1 MKKSGP
7 SAKNQLKDQGLQD
20 RRARY
25 AVDEQTLKLFEQLV
39 NNDQDEQALKLL
51 AESVTTDSHP
61 ELRATLKEALGN
73 IGDIDRAYDVCLD
86 ALKKNGKSGPLLFQ
100 LGELAVA
107 LDKTEEAC
115 THFKDAQAAGEETV
129 DLYQLWGA
137 SELALGN
144 LEAAGELFQTALE
157 LAPERVS
164 EVYSA
169 WGKAFCD
176 AGHPKD
182 AFEKLS
188 VSIAADPSAFYPHA
202 YMGVV
207 SLQLGKPEDAESMFK
222 KALELIPSGHEAY
235 AAWVVQELA
244 AVVETRHGVPVAAET
259 VMQALKQ
266 GRRSLALFERFR
278 RLTGLTLGPR
288 GKRFV
293 LVLAGEDDEGDY
305 YEECEVDADNEEAA
319 LGFLRAVHSDEEAPR
334 LVIADLKVT
343 GRAQGP
349 FSGVIDISDKTRV
362 PEWAEEGAAD
372 DDDNNDE

>member
-1 MKKSGP
+1 
-7 SAKNQLKDQGLQD
+7 
-20 RRARY
+20 
-25 AVDEQTLKLFEQLV
+25 
-39 NNDQDEQALKLL
+39 
-51 AESVTTDSHP
+51 
-61 ELRATLKEALGN
+61 
-73 IGDIDRAYDVCLD
+73 
-86 ALKKNGKSGPLLFQ
+86 
-100 LGELAVA
+100 
-107 LDKTEEAC
+107 
-115 THFKDAQAAGEETV
+115 
-129 DLYQLWGA
+129 
-137 SELALGN
+137 
-144 LEAAGELFQTALE
+144 
-157 LAPERVS
+157 
-164 EVYSA
+164 VYSA